1 MRKYE
6 NYALGSWIKGD
17 GEGTPLYNA
26 INGEQIGTATSKG
39 LDFSQMMDY
48 ARKTGGPALRKM
60 TFQERGLMLK
70 ALALHLHSIK
80 NKFYAL
86 SAQTGA
92 TKIDSWIDIEGGIG
106 NVFTNA
112 SLRKQFPDLPYHIDG
127 DMAPLSKNGTFIG
140 HHIMTPKEGVA
151 IHINAFNF
159 PIWGMLEKIAVNLMA
174 GVPAIV
180 KPATLTCFL
189 TEMMVREIVDSKI
202 LPEGSI
208 QLICG
213 SARGIID
220 NVETGDIV
228 TFTGSADTGKMLKA
242 HPRLIEEAIPFNM
255 EADSLNCSVLAEDVV
270 PGTTEFD
277 IFIKEVQKEM
287 TVKAGQKCTAV
298 RRIIVPEKLVEDVQI
313 ALGKRLAKTTIGDPA
328 VEGVRMGSLAG
339 SEQKTEVT
347 EKVHQLSKSQEI
359 IYGSLDDFEVTG
371 ADKNKGA
378 FISPILFL
386 NEDPFNKTDCHNI
399 EAFGPVSTILP
410 YETIDQAIELAK
422 MGKGSL
428 VCSIITN
435 DMKIAE
441 QFVLG
446 AASMH
451 GRILVLNEAC
461 SKESTGHGSP
471 MPLLTH
477 GGPGRAGGGEEMGG
491 IRGIKHYL
499 QRTAIQGHPTTITAL
514 TKQYQV
520 GGHQNTEGPHVFR
533 KHFEEI
539 EIGDTVITDKHL
551 VTLDNIEDFAE
562 LSGDKFYAHMDE
574 NSLDGTIFTERV
586 AHGYFIMSKAAGLFV
601 DPEKGPVLLNYGID
615 ECRFTKPVYPGMTV
629 GVRFTAKEKISQEKR
644 EDDDIAKG
652 IVKFLVDVYDD
663 EGETVMLATILTMVR
678 KLDQS

>member
-1 MRKYE
+1 MRNYD
-6 NYALGSWIKGD
+6 NYALGNWTKGD
-17 GEGTPLYNA
+17 GEGTPLFNA
-26 INGEQIGTATSKG
+26 ITGQQIGTASSKG
-39 LDFSQMMDY
+39 LDFAEMMDY
-48 ARKTGGPALRKM
+48 ARKVGSPKLRKM
-60 TFQERGLMLK
+60 TFQQRGLMLK

-86 SAQTGA
+86 SGETGA

-106 NVFTNA
+106 NIFANA
-112 SLRKQFPDLPYHIDG
+112 SLRKNFPDLPYHVDG

-140 HHIMTPKEGVA
+140 HHIMMPREGVA

-180 KPATLTCFL
+180 KPATITCFL
-189 TEMMVREIVDSKI
+189 TEMMVREIVESGI
-202 LPEGSI
+202 LPEGSL

-220 NVETGDIV
+220 SVETGDIV
-228 TFTGSADTGKMLKA
+228 TFTGSASTGMMLKSN
-242 HPRLIEEAIPFNM
+242 PRLIEKAVSFNM
-255 EADSLNCSVLAEDVV
+255 EADSLNCSVLGEDAV
-270 PGTTEFD
+270 PGTAEFD
-277 IFIKEVQKEM
+277 LFIKEVQREM

-313 ALGKRLAKTTIGDPA
+313 ALGKRLAKTTIGDPS

-339 SEQKTEVT
+339 KVQQEEVT
-347 EKVHQLSKSQEI
+347 EKIQQLAQTQEI
-359 IYGSLDDFEVTG
+359 VYGSLEEFEVIG

-386 NEDPFNKTDCHNI
+386 NNDPFNKTDCHNI

-410 YETIDQAIELAK
+410 YKTIDEAIELAR

-491 IRGIKHYL
+491 VRGIKHYL

-514 TKQYQV
+514 TKQYQM
-520 GGHQNTEGPHVFR
+520 GAAQNTEGPHVFR

-551 VTLDNIEDFAE
+551 VTLDNINDFAE

-574 NSLDGTIFTERV
+574 NALEGTIFTERV

-601 DPEKGPVLLNYGID
+601 DPAKGPVLLNYGID
-615 ECRFTKPVYPGMTV
+615 ECRFTKPVYPGMTI

-644 EDDDIAKG
+644 EDDEFSKG